1 MFNNELLVSE
11 WQEDC
16 IIKGGT
22 GSNLLISM
30 PTSGGKTLVAE
41 VLLWQQLLLKNH
53 DALFIL
59 PCVALVQEKASGIP
73 SLPMCNIISDLMLNV
88 GHDFIVSSKI
98 LET

>member
-1 MFNNELLVSE
+1 MPLFMFNNELLVSE

-41 VLLWQQLLLKNH
+41 MLLWQQLLLKNH

-59 PCVALVQEKASGIP
+59 PYVALVQEKVSGVC
-73 SLPMCNIISDLMLNV
+73 SLSIRSY
-88 GHDFIVSSKI
+88 I
-98 LET
+98 LDDVLFM

>member
-1 MFNNELLVSE
+1 MFNNERHISE

-41 VLLWQQLLLKNH
+41 VLLWQQLLLKNR

-59 PCVALVQEKASGIP
+59 PYVALVQEKVSGTT
-73 SLPMCNIISDLMLNV
+73 SLSTYNYILDHVL
-88 GHDFIVSSKI
+88 IV
-98 LET
+98 